1 MKIIVGLGNPGEK
14 YAGNRHN
21 AGFIAA
27 DLLAQRIG
35 NLQFSVNKKF
45 EAEIA
50 QINNVLMLVK
60 PQTFMN
66 DSGRCVAALA
76 NFYKIDLKDLYII
89 HDDLD
94 IVLGKYKL
102 VFGSGPKAHNGINS
116 VQESLGSK
124 NFWFGRIGV
133 ENRPV
138 RGNKGIPGIKYSL
151 EDFSEEELN
160 LFMNSEDRL
169 VEEIRAHIGLTN

>member
-1 MKIIVGLGNPGEK
+1 MKVLVGLGNPGEK

-27 DLLAQRIG
+27 DLLGQRLG
-35 NLQFSVNKKF
+35 NLAFTPNKKF

-50 QINNVLMLVK
+50 QLGNNLMIVK

-66 DSGRCVAALA
+66 DSGRCVSSIV

-94 IVLGKYKL
+94 IQLGKYKL

-116 VQESLGSK
+116 IQESLGSK
-124 NFWFGRIGV
+124 NFWYGRVGV

-138 RGNKGIPGIKYSL
+138 KGNKGIPGIKYSL
-151 EDFSEEELN
+151 EDFTEEELSR
-160 LFMNSEDRL
+160 FMISEDML
-169 VEEIRAHIGLTN
+169 VQEIRAHIGLTS